1 MRPHADN
8 SLLTAGQ
15 KRQVLACCV
24 ALVLAASITNSAV
37 AQSVAV
43 DTGSLAIGSEVRPA
57 PVGEVSL
64 VLGRAW
70 IQSAGQ
76 PRTLIAPGTLV
87 RATDR
92 IQTESNGHV
101 HIRFVDQA
109 LVSVRPDS
117 LLEIVQYD
125 FLADRPGNT
134 SIKLNL
140 EEGVTRSISGQG
152 ASSARE
158 RFRLNTP
165 IAAIGVRGTDFVV
178 SASPQSVRAAVNEG
192 TIVMAPF
199 SSECS
204 VDTFGPCLAN
214 AIELTESTLQILEIQ
229 SAGGVPELLP
239 ATLERDPD
247 MMRAEVALALA
258 AQEQVAPADEK
269 TAGTEVFL
277 ENVTSMRVQQVV
289 AVAAPVAPP
298 LVTPPA
304 PVAPP
309 QVVTPP
315 VAVQPDVPPVIP
327 APPVT
332 PPPVVVAPPP
342 VVVAPPPVVPVT
354 PPDFTPV
361 APVPVPV
368 LTDRNL
374 VWGRWGAGQGELEK
388 LTMAY
393 ADVRQGRDVTI
404 GNKEYVLFRDGDGK
418 TRVQEGLGPVSFA
431 LHSAQAF
438 YHSDT
443 GVVAMTV
450 NGGSLEINFNSN
462 RFATELNMNHSL
474 TGDVN
479 FIANGFIYDGG
490 YFYTRSATE
499 SMAGA
504 VSLDGTEAGYYFEKQ
519 LEAGGIQ
526 GLTLWDR
533 R

>member
-1 MRPHADN
+1 MKPHTDS
-8 SLLTAGQ
+8 SLLAAGQ
-15 KRQVLACCV
+15 KRRVLACCV
-24 ALVLAASITNSAV
+24 ALLLAASMSNAVV
-37 AQSVAV
+37 AQSVEPSSV
-43 DTGSLAIGSEVRPA
+43 SLALGSEVSQV

-76 PRTLIAPGTLV
+76 PRALIAPGTIV
-87 RATDR
+87 RQSDR

-125 FLADRPGNT
+125 FVADRPGNT

-140 EEGVTRSISGQG
+140 QEGVTRSISGKG
-152 ASSARE
+152 ASSARD

-178 SASPQSVRAAVNEG
+178 SASRQSVRAAVNEG

-199 SSECS
+199 SSDCS
-204 VDTFGPCLAN
+204 VDSFGPCLTN
-214 AIELTESTLQILEIQ
+214 AIELTESSLQILEIQ

-239 ATLERDPD
+239 ATLERDPE
-247 MMRAEVALALA
+247 MMRNEVAQALA
-258 AQEQVAPADEK
+258 MHEQAAPADEK
-269 TAGTEVFL
+269 TAGTDVFL

-289 AVAAPVAPP
+289 ATAAPV
-298 LVTPPA
+298 VN
-304 PVAPP
+304 
-309 QVVTPP
+309 
-315 VAVQPDVPPVIP
+315 PPVIAQP
-327 APPVT
+327 GAPETAPPGGV
-332 PPPVVVAPPP
+332 
-342 VVVAPPPVVPVT
+342 
-354 PPDFTPV
+354 TPV
-361 APVPVPV
+361 APVPLPA

-393 ADVRQGRDVTI
+393 ADVRTGRDVTV
-404 GNKEYVLFRDGDGK
+404 GNSSYVLFRDGDGK
-418 TRVQEGLGPVSFA
+418 TRIQAGLGPVSFA

-438 YHSDT
+438 YHSDS

-450 NGGSLEINFNSN
+450 LGGSLDINFNN
-462 RFATELNMNHSL
+462 NQFATELNMNHSL
-474 TGDVN
+474 TGNVD
-479 FIANGFIYDGG
+479 FIANGFIFDGG

-499 SMAGA
+499 RMAGA
-504 VSLDGTEAGYYFEKQ
+504 VSLDGTEAGYFFEKQ
-519 LEAGGIQ
+519 LASGGIQ